1 MYPNVRYSRNSAEAV
16 SAGENKLKGKAV
28 RAESCCVF
36 KSSLK
41 ETEENT
47 SDAIYCLYR
56 RVDSAS
62 LGLKGVEVI
71 HRHSPY

>member
-1 MYPNVRYSRNSAEAV
+1 MYPNVRYSRNSAETV

-41 ETEENT
+41 ETGF
-47 SDAIYCLYR
+47 YGR
-56 RVDSAS
+56 RKYIRRD
-62 LGLKGVEVI
+62 LLPPLL
-71 HRHSPY
+71 R